1 MPVILDFEHK
11 CNICKIIDN
20 SPYQDMNGVK
30 FIPFT
35 STFLACF
42 FKSIFV
48 NNKNDLISYYRLRE
62 YYNAIIGG
70 DDFAT
75 YDWGK
80 SDYRNTFSMGS
91 SKMVFV
97 TRNEAAELDEKS
109 AWESVNEY
117 VKNNYLVK
125 DKYVLPFYLTL
136 GSSSCV
142 DGILYVKIY
151 DFLNDKYSLK
161 DFENHPTL
169 GVIKTAKEKRTL
181 KLKKYDSQE
190 SMFKEYDRIKAKR
203 LAEESKDS
211 AKELQFEFEEPVDK
225 MPELSDNMTLK
236 QVNNLC
242 EFIDRALEFLYSQ
255 GIDLSKKLKHNV
267 RTSLVDDN
275 CGYSIAL
282 NDDDF
287 APSVPFPEV
296 IEGNEELANM

>member
-20 SPYQDMNGVK
+20 SPYQDKNGVK

-62 YYNAIIGG
+62 YYNTIIGG

-97 TRNEAAELDEKS
+97 TRNDAAELDEKS
-109 AWESVNEY
+109 AWEAVNEY

-136 GSSSCV
+136 GSSSCL
-142 DGILYVKIY
+142 DGVLYVKIY
-151 DFLNDKYSLK
+151 DFLNEKYSLK
-161 DFENHPTL
+161 DFENPTL
-169 GVIKTAKEKRTL
+169 GVVGMAKEKRTL

-190 SMFKEYDRIKAKR
+190 SMLKEYDRIKARR
-203 LAEESKDS
+203 LAKESKDS
-211 AKELQFEFEEPVDK
+211 VKELQSEFEEPVDK

-236 QVNNLC
+236 QVNSLC
-242 EFIDRALEFLYSQ
+242 EFIDRALDFLDSQ
-255 GIDLSKKLKHNV
+255 GIDLSKKLKHKA